1 LKFPLNL
8 NSFPTILAVDDSAVM
23 LELIERTLEAD
34 CQVLVADNA
43 VDALSIIDHEKIS
56 GLLLDVSMPGIDGLE
71 LCSTVAI

>member
-71 LCSTVAI
+71 LCRTVAI